1 MAIETRSI
9 RILRRQSALGSTQH
23 DIDVDCVERKDDQ
36 AGFGLL
42 QDTSVYQCMDIAMDA
57 FYVPFYPARRLSDR
71 ERPCPC
77 HRPDQF
83 PAFGGQKPEQQFRAG
98 KANPRTLPDRSI
110 KSPNDNLDE
119 RPGIQHVPL
128 INQQVGFHVVILD
141 DTSRV
146 FNYTNRGATL
156 RLRSIEQSQAPCRLV
171 SRRPPLVS

>member
-9 RILRRQSALGSTQH
+9 RILRLQSALGSTQH

-42 QDTSVYQCMDIAMDA
+42 QDTSFYQCMDIAMDA
-57 FYVPFYPARRLSDR
+57 FYVAFDPARRLSDR

-98 KANPRTLPDRSI
+98 KANPRTLLSAFERILHTTLNILEGCDFECHSFHFNLSMLRRS
-110 KSPNDNLDE
+110 S
-119 RPGIQHVPL
+119 R
-128 INQQVGFHVVILD
+128 NQL
-141 DTSRV
+141 TALSRDKIS
-146 FNYTNRGATL
+146 
-156 RLRSIEQSQAPCRLV
+156 RL
-171 SRRPPLVS
+171 